1 MGASTSTAFSYQYSK
16 HHIQRVIPRWK
27 RILDTSVAASVLI
40 LLSPIVFLIC
50 VIIKILS
57 PGPIIFKQKRV
68 GIRGSYFM
76 CLKFRTM
83 KVQAAQSTHQS
94 HCSNLIKSNAPMS
107 KLDKK
112 GDSRLIPFA
121 WILRASGFDE
131 LPQLINVM
139 RGEMSIV
146 GPRPCL
152 PFEFDELKTWQKER
166 FSTLP
171 GLTGLWQVGGKN
183 KATFEQMIRMDI
195 KYAREKTVT
204 TDLKII
210 LMTIPILIVHVIETL
225 MDRNQADKAT

>member
-1 MGASTSTAFSYQYSK
+1 MGASTSTALGYQYSNQ
-16 HHIQRVIPRWK
+16 HEQQAIPRWK

-40 LLSPIVFLIC
+40 ILSPFILLFC
-50 VIIKILS
+50 VAIKVLS

-68 GIRGSYFM
+68 GIRGDHFM

-94 HCSNLIKSNAPMS
+94 HCSNLMKSNAPMS

-112 GDSRLIPFA
+112 GDPRLIPFA
-121 WILRASGFDE
+121 WILRASGMDE
-131 LPQLINVM
+131 LPQLINVL

-152 PFEFDELKTWQKER
+152 PFEYDELKKWQKER

-195 KYAREKTVT
+195 KYAREKTVIW
-204 TDLKII
+204 DLKII
-210 LMTIPILIVHVIETL
+210 LMTIPILIVHILETL
-225 MDRNQADKAT
+225 IDRKQSEKTA